1 MNCQNFMTR
10 HSLMNSDRGYD
21 NLKTAFFYLT
31 PKGRETA
38 EKIQSLIGGEIVPKE
53 HFKEYVYKYF
63 HTYDALIFIMAAGI
77 VVRTIAP
84 FVDKKSTD
92 PAVIV
97 VDQNCEFIISLLSGH
112 LGGANDLT
120 RDIAFKTGAYPVIT
134 TATDVQ
140 GVISFDE
147 FAKKNN
153 LYIENLHD
161 LKYISSA
168 LLEGEKID
176 VVSDINIIC
185 QKDYPHIN
193 FSDSIESNVGVVIT
207 DRIYNTSDKKVL
219 ILRPKCLVIGTGC
232 KKNVDSE
239 YYEKCFLKFLDE
251 YGYSINSV
259 ESIATISLKKNE
271 PAIQNICRKYNK
283 NLVIVS
289 DDEIKN
295 CDYQFEVSEFVQ
307 KITGLPAVAESCG
320 YIASGYGEILTGK
333 VKYDGITFALCR
345 KKLMP
350 YNM

>member
-1 MNCQNFMTR
+1 MTR
-10 HSLMNSDRGYD
+10 HLLINSDKGYD

-53 HFKEYVYKYF
+53 HFKECVQKYF
-63 HTYDALIFIMAAGI
+63 HVYDALIFIMAAGI

-84 FVDKKSTD
+84 FLDKKSTD

-97 VDQNCEFIISLLSGH
+97 IDQNCEFIISLLSGH

-120 RDIAFKTGAYPVIT
+120 RDIALKTGACSVIT

-147 FAKKNN
+147 FAKRNN
-153 LYIENLHD
+153 LYIENLNY
-161 LKYISSA
+161 LKYISGA
-168 LLEGEKID
+168 LLEGKKID
-176 VVSDINIIC
+176 VVSDRSIIC
-185 QKDYPHIN
+185 QKDYPQIN
-193 FSDSIESNVGVVIT
+193 FSDKIKGDIGVVIT
-207 DRIYNTSDKKVL
+207 DRVYNIASKKVL
-219 ILRPKCLVIGTGC
+219 VLRPKSLVVGTGC
-232 KKNVDSE
+232 KKNINSE

-251 YGYSINSV
+251 YGYSMNSV
-259 ESIATISLKKNE
+259 ESIATISLKKDESAFRNF
-271 PAIQNICRKYNK
+271 CRKYNK

-307 KITGLPAVAESCG
+307 KITGLPAVSESCG